1 MLSINLFKK
10 HIFFE
15 FMKNFLIVGA
25 TFIAFAI
32 VLDLFEEISFFKEYD
47 VGPFFPLIMSLLKVP
62 SILYEIFPFIFLIS
76 TRMFFVNLFEK
87 EELIVL
93 KKHGVDNLVLIKILI
108 ITSLVCGILIV
119 SLFYTISAQMKHSY
133 LSFKN
138 KFTDDK
144 KYLAV
149 VNENGLWIKDEV
161 DNSINIIN
169 AETFEND
176 TLKKLIITQ
185 MDKDFNIVK
194 TIIGKSA
201 NIQKNTWKIKNVE
214 VHEIEKSKA
223 NHDQILFKTN
233 FNKEKLN
240 SIFSNLTSLTFFE
253 LLSMSKDYNQ
263 LGYSTLE
270 INSHL
275 HKLYSFPI
283 YLMIMSLVGGILM
296 LNIKYN
302 KSKIVNITIGIILSV
317 IIYYLNYFINLL
329 GTNEKLPIIISIW
342 LPHLIL
348 FLLCLTF
355 LIRINEN

>member
-1 MLSINLFKK
+1 MIIKTYQQY
-10 HIFFE
+10 
-15 FMKNFLIVGA
+15 LI
-25 TFIAFAI
+25 
-32 VLDLFEEISFFKEYD
+32 K
-47 VGPFFPLIMSLLKVP
+47 SLLKNIFLISCLFLILSFLLNILEEIKFFKNLDLGISYSFLLTFLNVP

-76 TRMFFVNLFEK
+76 TQMFFVNLFEK

-169 AETFEND
+169 AEIFEND

-214 VHEIEKSKA
+214 VHEIERPKVS
-223 NHDQILFKTN
+223 HDQILFKTN

-240 SIFSNLTSLTFFE
+240 NIFSNLTSLTFFE

-348 FLLCLTF
+348 FLFCLTF

>member
-1 MLSINLFKK
+1 MIIKTYQQY
-10 HIFFE
+10 
-15 FMKNFLIVGA
+15 LI
-25 TFIAFAI
+25 
-32 VLDLFEEISFFKEYD
+32 K
-47 VGPFFPLIMSLLKVP
+47 SLLKNIFLISCIFLILSFVLNILEEIKFFKNLDLGISYSFLLTFLNIP
-62 SILYEIFPFIFLIS
+62 SIVYEIFPFIFLIS
-76 TRMFFVNLFEK
+76 TQMFFVNLFEK

-93 KKHGVDNLVLIKILI
+93 KKHGLDNLVLIKILI
-108 ITSLVCGILIV
+108 TTSLVCGILIV
-119 SLFYTISAQMKHSY
+119 SLFYTFSAQMKHSY

-138 KFTDDK
+138 KFTNDN

-169 AETFEND
+169 AEIFEND

-214 VHEIEKSKA
+214 VHETEKSST

-240 SIFSNLTSLTFFE
+240 NIFSNLTSLTFFQ

-329 GTNEKLPIIISIW
+329 GTNEKIPTILSIW

-348 FLLCLTF
+348 FLFCLTF

>member
-1 MLSINLFKK
+1 MIIKTYQQY
-10 HIFFE
+10 
-15 FMKNFLIVGA
+15 LI
-25 TFIAFAI
+25 
-32 VLDLFEEISFFKEYD
+32 K
-47 VGPFFPLIMSLLKVP
+47 SLLKNIFLISCLFLILSFLLNILEEIKFFKNLDLGISYSFLLTFLNVP

-76 TRMFFVNLFEK
+76 TQMFFVNLFEK

-169 AETFEND
+169 AEIFEND

-194 TIIGKSA
+194 TIVGKSA

-214 VHEIEKSKA
+214 VHEIEKPKVS
-223 NHDQILFKTN
+223 HDQILFKTN

-240 SIFSNLTSLTFFE
+240 NIFSNLTSLTFFE

-348 FLLCLTF
+348 FLFCLTF

>member
-1 MLSINLFKK
+1 MIIKTYQQY
-10 HIFFE
+10 
-15 FMKNFLIVGA
+15 LI
-25 TFIAFAI
+25 
-32 VLDLFEEISFFKEYD
+32 K
-47 VGPFFPLIMSLLKVP
+47 SLLKNIFLISCLFLILSFLLNILEEIKFFKNLDLGISYSFLLTFLNVP

-76 TRMFFVNLFEK
+76 TQMFFVNLFEK

-169 AETFEND
+169 AEIFEND

-214 VHEIEKSKA
+214 VHEVGKSKVS
-223 NHDQILFKTN
+223 HDQILFKTN

-240 SIFSNLTSLTFFE
+240 NIFSNLTSLTFFE

-302 KSKIVNITIGIILSV
+302 KSKIVNITIGIIVSV

-348 FLLCLTF
+348 FLFCLTF

>member
-1 MLSINLFKK
+1 MIIKTYQQY
-10 HIFFE
+10 
-15 FMKNFLIVGA
+15 LI
-25 TFIAFAI
+25 
-32 VLDLFEEISFFKEYD
+32 K
-47 VGPFFPLIMSLLKVP
+47 SLLKNIFLISCIFLILSFVLNILEEIRFFKNLDLGISYSFFLTFLNVP
-62 SILYEIFPFIFLIS
+62 SIVYEIFPFIFLIS
-76 TRMFFVNLFEK
+76 TQMFFVNLFEK

-93 KKHGVDNLVLIKILI
+93 KKHGLDNLVLIKILI
-108 ITSLVCGILIV
+108 TTSLVCGILIV
-119 SLFYTISAQMKHSY
+119 SLFYTFSAQMKHSY

-138 KFTDDK
+138 KFTNDN

-169 AETFEND
+169 AEIFEND

-201 NIQKNTWKIKNVE
+201 NIQKNTWKIKKVE
-214 VHEIEKSKA
+214 VREAEKSKA

-240 SIFSNLTSLTFFE
+240 NIFSNLTSLTFFE

-329 GTNEKLPIIISIW
+329 GTNEKIPTILSIW

-348 FLLCLTF
+348 FLFCLTF

>member
-1 MLSINLFKK
+1 MIIKTYQQY
-10 HIFFE
+10 
-15 FMKNFLIVGA
+15 LI
-25 TFIAFAI
+25 
-32 VLDLFEEISFFKEYD
+32 K
-47 VGPFFPLIMSLLKVP
+47 SLLKNIFLISCLFLILSFLLNILEEIKFFKNLDLGISYSFLLTFLNVP

-76 TRMFFVNLFEK
+76 TQMFFVNLFEK

-169 AETFEND
+169 AEIFEND

-194 TIIGKSA
+194 IIIGKSA

-214 VHEIEKSKA
+214 VHEVGKSKVS
-223 NHDQILFKTN
+223 HDQILFKTN
-233 FNKEKLN
+233 FNNEKLN
-240 SIFSNLTSLTFFE
+240 NIFSNLTSLTFFE

-302 KSKIVNITIGIILSV
+302 KSKVVNITIGIILSV

>member
-1 MLSINLFKK
+1 MIIKTYQQY
-10 HIFFE
+10 
-15 FMKNFLIVGA
+15 LI
-25 TFIAFAI
+25 
-32 VLDLFEEISFFKEYD
+32 K
-47 VGPFFPLIMSLLKVP
+47 SLLKNIFLISCLFLILSFLLSILEEIKFFKNLDLGISYSFLLTFLNVP

-76 TRMFFVNLFEK
+76 TQMFFVNLFEK

-169 AETFEND
+169 AEIFEND

-194 TIIGKSA
+194 TIVGKSA

-214 VHEIEKSKA
+214 VHEIENPKVS
-223 NHDQILFKTN
+223 HDQILFKTN

-240 SIFSNLTSLTFFE
+240 NIFSNLTSLTFFE

-302 KSKIVNITIGIILSV
+302 KSKVVNITIGIILSV

-348 FLLCLTF
+348 FLFCLTF

>member
-1 MLSINLFKK
+1 MIIKTYQQY
-10 HIFFE
+10 
-15 FMKNFLIVGA
+15 LI
-25 TFIAFAI
+25 
-32 VLDLFEEISFFKEYD
+32 K
-47 VGPFFPLIMSLLKVP
+47 SLLKYILLISGIFLILSFLLNIIEEIRFFKNLDLGISYSFLLTFLNVP
-62 SILYEIFPFIFLIS
+62 SIVYEIFPFIFLIS
-76 TRMFFVNLFEK
+76 TQMFFVNLFEK

-93 KKHGVDNLVLIKILI
+93 KKHGLDNLVLIKILI

-119 SLFYTISAQMKHSY
+119 SVFYTFSAQMKHSY

-138 KFTDDK
+138 KFTNDN

-169 AETFEND
+169 AEIFEND

-185 MDKDFNIVK
+185 MDEDFNIIK

-214 VHEIEKSKA
+214 VHETEKSKVSL
-223 NHDQILFKTN
+223 DQILFKTN

-240 SIFSNLTSLTFFE
+240 NIFSNLTSLTFFQ
-253 LLSMSKDYNQ
+253 LLSMSKDYDQ

-302 KSKIVNITIGIILSV
+302 KSKIINITIGIILSV

-329 GTNEKLPIIISIW
+329 GTNEKIPTILSIW

-348 FLLCLTF
+348 FLFCLTF

>member
-1 MLSINLFKK
+1 MIIK
-10 HIFFE
+10 IYQQY
-15 FMKNFLIVGA
+15 LI
-25 TFIAFAI
+25 
-32 VLDLFEEISFFKEYD
+32 K
-47 VGPFFPLIMSLLKVP
+47 SLLKNIFLISCLFLILSFLLNILEEIKFFKNLDLGISYSFLLTFLNVP

-76 TRMFFVNLFEK
+76 TQMFFVNLFEK

-169 AETFEND
+169 AEIFEND

-185 MDKDFNIVK
+185 MDKGFNIVK
-194 TIIGKSA
+194 IIIGQSA

-214 VHEIEKSKA
+214 VHEIEKPKVS
-223 NHDQILFKTN
+223 HDQILFKTN

-240 SIFSNLTSLTFFE
+240 NIFSNLTSLTFFE

-348 FLLCLTF
+348 FLFCLTF

>member
-1 MLSINLFKK
+1 MIIKTYQQY
-10 HIFFE
+10 
-15 FMKNFLIVGA
+15 LI
-25 TFIAFAI
+25 
-32 VLDLFEEISFFKEYD
+32 K
-47 VGPFFPLIMSLLKVP
+47 SLLKNIFLISCIFLILSFLLNIIEEIRFFKNLDLGISYSFLLTFLNVP
-62 SILYEIFPFIFLIS
+62 SIVYEIFPFIFLIS
-76 TRMFFVNLFEK
+76 TQMFFVNLFEK

-93 KKHGVDNLVLIKILI
+93 KKHGLDNLVLIKILI

-119 SLFYTISAQMKHSY
+119 SVFYTFSAQMKHSY

-138 KFTDDK
+138 KFTNDN

-169 AETFEND
+169 AEIFEND

-214 VHEIEKSKA
+214 VHETEKAKA

-240 SIFSNLTSLTFFE
+240 NIFSNLTSLTFFE

-329 GTNEKLPIIISIW
+329 GTNEKIPTILSIW

-348 FLLCLTF
+348 FLFCLTF

>member
-1 MLSINLFKK
+1 MIIKTYQQY
-10 HIFFE
+10 
-15 FMKNFLIVGA
+15 LI
-25 TFIAFAI
+25 
-32 VLDLFEEISFFKEYD
+32 K
-47 VGPFFPLIMSLLKVP
+47 SLLKNIFLISCLFLILSFLLNILEEIKFFKNLDLGISYSFLLTFLNVP

-76 TRMFFVNLFEK
+76 TQMFFVNLFEK

-169 AETFEND
+169 AEIFEND

-194 TIIGKSA
+194 TIVGKSA

-214 VHEIEKSKA
+214 VYEIEQSKA
-223 NHDQILFKTN
+223 SYDQILFKTN

-348 FLLCLTF
+348 FLFCLTF

>member
-1 MLSINLFKK
+1 MIIKTYQQY
-10 HIFFE
+10 
-15 FMKNFLIVGA
+15 LI
-25 TFIAFAI
+25 
-32 VLDLFEEISFFKEYD
+32 K
-47 VGPFFPLIMSLLKVP
+47 SLLKNIFLISCLFLILSFLLNILEEIKFFKNLDLGISYSFLLTFLNVP

-76 TRMFFVNLFEK
+76 TQMFFVNLFEK
-87 EELIVL
+87 EEIIVL
-93 KKHGVDNLVLIKILI
+93 KKHGLDNLVLVKILI

-169 AETFEND
+169 AEIFEND

-214 VHEIEKSKA
+214 VHEIEKSKVS
-223 NHDQILFKTN
+223 HDQILFKTN

-240 SIFSNLTSLTFFE
+240 NIFSNLTSLTFFE

-348 FLLCLTF
+348 FLFCLTF

>member
-1 MLSINLFKK
+1 MIIKTYQQY
-10 HIFFE
+10 
-15 FMKNFLIVGA
+15 LI
-25 TFIAFAI
+25 
-32 VLDLFEEISFFKEYD
+32 K
-47 VGPFFPLIMSLLKVP
+47 SLLKNIFLISCLFLILSFLLNILEEIKFFKNLDLGISYSFLLTFLNVP

-76 TRMFFVNLFEK
+76 TQMFFVNLFEK

-169 AETFEND
+169 AEIFEND

-194 TIIGKSA
+194 TIVGKSA

-214 VHEIEKSKA
+214 VHEVGKSKVS
-223 NHDQILFKTN
+223 HDQILFKTN

-240 SIFSNLTSLTFFE
+240 NIFSNLTSLTFFE

-348 FLLCLTF
+348 FLFCLTF

>member
-1 MLSINLFKK
+1 MIIK
-10 HIFFE
+10 IYQQY
-15 FMKNFLIVGA
+15 LI
-25 TFIAFAI
+25 
-32 VLDLFEEISFFKEYD
+32 K
-47 VGPFFPLIMSLLKVP
+47 SLLKNIFLISCLFLILSFLLNILEEIKFFKNLDLGISYSFLLTFLNVP

-76 TRMFFVNLFEK
+76 TQMFFVNLFEK
-87 EELIVL
+87 EEIIVL
-93 KKHGVDNLVLIKILI
+93 KKHGLDNLVLVKILI

-169 AETFEND
+169 AEIFEND

-214 VHEIEKSKA
+214 VHEIEKSKVS
-223 NHDQILFKTN
+223 HDQILFKTN

-240 SIFSNLTSLTFFE
+240 NIFSNLTSLTFFE

-348 FLLCLTF
+348 FLFCLTF

>member
-1 MLSINLFKK
+1 MIIK
-10 HIFFE
+10 IYQQY
-15 FMKNFLIVGA
+15 LI
-25 TFIAFAI
+25 
-32 VLDLFEEISFFKEYD
+32 K
-47 VGPFFPLIMSLLKVP
+47 SLLKNIFLISCLFLILSFLLNILEEIKFFKNLDLGISYSFLLTFLNVP

-76 TRMFFVNLFEK
+76 TQMFFVNLFEK

-169 AETFEND
+169 AEIFEND

-194 TIIGKSA
+194 IIIGQSA

-214 VHEIEKSKA
+214 VHEIEKAKVS
-223 NHDQILFKTN
+223 HDQILFKTN

-240 SIFSNLTSLTFFE
+240 NIFSNLTSLTFFE

-348 FLLCLTF
+348 FLFCLTF

>member
-1 MLSINLFKK
+1 MIIKTYQQY
-10 HIFFE
+10 
-15 FMKNFLIVGA
+15 LI
-25 TFIAFAI
+25 
-32 VLDLFEEISFFKEYD
+32 K
-47 VGPFFPLIMSLLKVP
+47 SLLKNIFLISCLFLILSFLLNILEEIKFFKNLDLGISYSFLLTFLNVP

-76 TRMFFVNLFEK
+76 TQMFFVNLFEK

-93 KKHGVDNLVLIKILI
+93 KKHGVDNFVLIKILI

-138 KFTDDK
+138 KFSDDK

-169 AETFEND
+169 AEIFEND

-223 NHDQILFKTN
+223 NHNQILFKTN

-240 SIFSNLTSLTFFE
+240 NIFSNLTSLTFFE

-329 GTNEKLPIIISIW
+329 GTNEKIPTILSIW

-348 FLLCLTF
+348 FLFCLTF

>member
-1 MLSINLFKK
+1 MIIKTYQQY
-10 HIFFE
+10 
-15 FMKNFLIVGA
+15 LI
-25 TFIAFAI
+25 
-32 VLDLFEEISFFKEYD
+32 K
-47 VGPFFPLIMSLLKVP
+47 SLLKNIFLISCLFLILSFLLNILEEIKFFKNLDLGISYSFLLTFLNVP

-76 TRMFFVNLFEK
+76 TQMFFVNLFEK
-87 EELIVL
+87 EEIIVL
-93 KKHGVDNLVLIKILI
+93 KKHGLDNLVLVKILI

-169 AETFEND
+169 AEIFEND

-214 VHEIEKSKA
+214 VHEIEKPKVS
-223 NHDQILFKTN
+223 HDQILFKTN

-240 SIFSNLTSLTFFE
+240 NIFSNLTSLTFFE

-348 FLLCLTF
+348 FLFCLTF

>member
-1 MLSINLFKK
+1 MIIKTYQRY
-10 HIFFE
+10 
-15 FMKNFLIVGA
+15 LI
-25 TFIAFAI
+25 
-32 VLDLFEEISFFKEYD
+32 K
-47 VGPFFPLIMSLLKVP
+47 SLLKNIFLISCIFLILAFLLNIIEEIRFFKNLDLGISYSFLLTFLNVP
-62 SILYEIFPFIFLIS
+62 SIVYEIFPFIFLIS
-76 TRMFFVNLFEK
+76 TQMFFVNLFEK

-93 KKHGVDNLVLIKILI
+93 KKHGLDNLVLIKILI

-119 SLFYTISAQMKHSY
+119 SVFYTFSAQMKHSY

-138 KFTDDK
+138 KFTNDN

-149 VNENGLWIKDEV
+149 VNENGLWIKDEI

-169 AETFEND
+169 AEIFEND

-185 MDKDFNIVK
+185 MDRDFNIVK

-201 NIQKNTWKIKNVE
+201 NIQKNTWKINNVAVYE
-214 VHEIEKSKA
+214 EEKPKV
-223 NHDQILFKTN
+223 NHNQILFKTN

-240 SIFSNLTSLTFFE
+240 NIFSNLTSLTFFQ

-329 GTNEKLPIIISIW
+329 GTNEKIPTILSIW

-348 FLLCLTF
+348 FLFCLTF

>member
-1 MLSINLFKK
+1 MIIKTYQQY
-10 HIFFE
+10 
-15 FMKNFLIVGA
+15 LI
-25 TFIAFAI
+25 
-32 VLDLFEEISFFKEYD
+32 K
-47 VGPFFPLIMSLLKVP
+47 SLLKNIFLISGIFLILSFLLNIIEEIRFFKNLDLGISYSFLLTFLNVP
-62 SILYEIFPFIFLIS
+62 SIVYEIFPFIFLIS
-76 TRMFFVNLFEK
+76 TQMFFVNLFEK

-93 KKHGVDNLVLIKILI
+93 KKHGLDNLVLIKILI

-119 SLFYTISAQMKHSY
+119 SLFYTFSAQMKHSY

-138 KFTDDK
+138 KFTNDN

-169 AETFEND
+169 AEIFEND
-176 TLKKLIITQ
+176 TLKNIIITQ
-185 MDKDFNIVK
+185 MDKNFNIVK
-194 TIIGKSA
+194 TIIAKSA

-214 VHEIEKSKA
+214 VHETEKSKA

-240 SIFSNLTSLTFFE
+240 NIFSNLTSLTFFQ

-329 GTNEKLPIIISIW
+329 GTNEKIPTILSIW

-348 FLLCLTF
+348 FLFCLTF

>member
-1 MLSINLFKK
+1 MIIKTYQQY
-10 HIFFE
+10 
-15 FMKNFLIVGA
+15 LI
-25 TFIAFAI
+25 
-32 VLDLFEEISFFKEYD
+32 K
-47 VGPFFPLIMSLLKVP
+47 SLLKNIFLISCLFLILSFLLNILEEIKFFKNLDLGISYSFLLTFLNVP

-76 TRMFFVNLFEK
+76 TQMFFVNLFEK

-169 AETFEND
+169 AEIFEND

-214 VHEIEKSKA
+214 VYEIEQSKA
-223 NHDQILFKTN
+223 SYDQILFKTN

-283 YLMIMSLVGGILM
+283 YLMIMSIVGGILM

-348 FLLCLTF
+348 FLFCLTF

>member
-1 MLSINLFKK
+1 MIIKTYQQY
-10 HIFFE
+10 
-15 FMKNFLIVGA
+15 LI
-25 TFIAFAI
+25 
-32 VLDLFEEISFFKEYD
+32 K
-47 VGPFFPLIMSLLKVP
+47 SLLKNIFLISCIFLILSFLLNIIEEIRFFKNLDLGISYSFLLTFLNVP
-62 SILYEIFPFIFLIS
+62 SIVYEIFPFIFLIS
-76 TRMFFVNLFEK
+76 TQMFFVNLFEK

-93 KKHGVDNLVLIKILI
+93 KKHGLDNLVLIKILI

-149 VNENGLWIKDEV
+149 VNENGLWIKDEI

-169 AETFEND
+169 AEIFEND

-214 VHEIEKSKA
+214 VHEIEKSKVS
-223 NHDQILFKTN
+223 HDQILFKTN

-240 SIFSNLTSLTFFE
+240 NIFSNLTSLTFFE

-329 GTNEKLPIIISIW
+329 GTNEKIPTILSIW

-348 FLLCLTF
+348 FLFCLTF

>member
-1 MLSINLFKK
+1 MIIK
-10 HIFFE
+10 IYQQY
-15 FMKNFLIVGA
+15 LI
-25 TFIAFAI
+25 
-32 VLDLFEEISFFKEYD
+32 K
-47 VGPFFPLIMSLLKVP
+47 SLLKWIFLISGIFLILSFLLNIIEEIRFFKNLDLGISYSFLLTFLNVP

-76 TRMFFVNLFEK
+76 TQMFFVNLFEK

-169 AETFEND
+169 AEIFEND

-214 VHEIEKSKA
+214 VHEIEKSKVS
-223 NHDQILFKTN
+223 HDQILFKTN

-240 SIFSNLTSLTFFE
+240 NIFSNLTSLTFFE

-348 FLLCLTF
+348 FLFCLTF

>member
-1 MLSINLFKK
+1 MIIKTYQQY
-10 HIFFE
+10 
-15 FMKNFLIVGA
+15 LI
-25 TFIAFAI
+25 
-32 VLDLFEEISFFKEYD
+32 K
-47 VGPFFPLIMSLLKVP
+47 SLLKNIFLISCLFLILSFLLNILEEIKFFKNLDLGISYSFLLTFLNVP

-76 TRMFFVNLFEK
+76 TQMFFVNLFEK

-119 SLFYTISAQMKHSY
+119 SVFYTFSAQMKHSY

-138 KFTDDK
+138 KFTDDN

-169 AETFEND
+169 AEIFEND
-176 TLKKLIITQ
+176 TLKKVIITQ

-214 VHEIEKSKA
+214 IHEIEKSKVS
-223 NHDQILFKTN
+223 HDQILFKTN

-240 SIFSNLTSLTFFE
+240 NIFSNLTSLTFFE

-348 FLLCLTF
+348 FLFCLTF

>member
-1 MLSINLFKK
+1 MIIKTYQQY
-10 HIFFE
+10 
-15 FMKNFLIVGA
+15 LI
-25 TFIAFAI
+25 
-32 VLDLFEEISFFKEYD
+32 K
-47 VGPFFPLIMSLLKVP
+47 SLLKNIFLISCLFLILSFLLNILEEIKFFKNLDLGISYSFLLTFLNVP

-76 TRMFFVNLFEK
+76 TQMFFVNLFEK

-119 SLFYTISAQMKHSY
+119 SLFYTISSQMKHSY

-169 AETFEND
+169 AEIFEND

-214 VHEIEKSKA
+214 VHEIEKPKVS
-223 NHDQILFKTN
+223 HDQILFKTN

-240 SIFSNLTSLTFFE
+240 NIFSNLTSLTFFE

-348 FLLCLTF
+348 FLFCLTF
-355 LIRINEN
+355 LIRINDN

>member
-1 MLSINLFKK
+1 MIIKTYQQY
-10 HIFFE
+10 
-15 FMKNFLIVGA
+15 LI
-25 TFIAFAI
+25 
-32 VLDLFEEISFFKEYD
+32 K
-47 VGPFFPLIMSLLKVP
+47 SLLKNIFLISCLFLILSFLLNILEEIKFFKNLDLGISYSFLLTFLNVP

-76 TRMFFVNLFEK
+76 TQMFFVNLFEK

-214 VHEIEKSKA
+214 VHEIGKSKVS
-223 NHDQILFKTN
+223 HDQILFKTN

-240 SIFSNLTSLTFFE
+240 NIFSNLTSLTFFE

-348 FLLCLTF
+348 FLFCLTF

>member
-1 MLSINLFKK
+1 MIIKTYQQY
-10 HIFFE
+10 
-15 FMKNFLIVGA
+15 LI
-25 TFIAFAI
+25 
-32 VLDLFEEISFFKEYD
+32 K
-47 VGPFFPLIMSLLKVP
+47 SLLKNIFLISCLFLILSFLLNILEEIKFFKNLDLGISYSFLLTFLNVP

-76 TRMFFVNLFEK
+76 TQMFFVNLFEK

-169 AETFEND
+169 AEIFEND

-194 TIIGKSA
+194 TIVGKSA

-214 VHEIEKSKA
+214 VYEIERSKA
-223 NHDQILFKTN
+223 SYDQILFKTN

-348 FLLCLTF
+348 FLFCLTF

>member
-1 MLSINLFKK
+1 MIIKTYQQY
-10 HIFFE
+10 
-15 FMKNFLIVGA
+15 LI
-25 TFIAFAI
+25 
-32 VLDLFEEISFFKEYD
+32 K
-47 VGPFFPLIMSLLKVP
+47 SLLKNIFLISCLFLILSFLLNILEEIKFFKNLDLGISYSFLLTFLNVP

-76 TRMFFVNLFEK
+76 TQMFFVNLFEK

-93 KKHGVDNLVLIKILI
+93 KKHGLDNLVIIKILI
-108 ITSLVCGILIV
+108 ITSFVCGILIV

-169 AETFEND
+169 AEIFEND

-194 TIIGKSA
+194 TIVGKSA

-214 VHEIEKSKA
+214 IHEIEKSKVS
-223 NHDQILFKTN
+223 HDQILFKTN
-233 FNKEKLN
+233 FNNEKLN
-240 SIFSNLTSLTFFE
+240 NIFSNLTSLTFFE

>member
-1 MLSINLFKK
+1 MIIKTYQQY
-10 HIFFE
+10 
-15 FMKNFLIVGA
+15 LI
-25 TFIAFAI
+25 
-32 VLDLFEEISFFKEYD
+32 K
-47 VGPFFPLIMSLLKVP
+47 SLLKNIFLISCLFLILSFLLNILEEIKFFKNLDLGISFSFLLTFLNVP

-76 TRMFFVNLFEK
+76 TQMFFVNLFEK

-169 AETFEND
+169 AEIFEND
-176 TLKKLIITQ
+176 TLKKLTITQ

-194 TIIGKSA
+194 TIVGKSA

-214 VHEIEKSKA
+214 VYEIEQSKA
-223 NHDQILFKTN
+223 SYDQILFKTN

-348 FLLCLTF
+348 FLFCLTF

>member
-1 MLSINLFKK
+1 MIIK
-10 HIFFE
+10 IYQQY
-15 FMKNFLIVGA
+15 LI
-25 TFIAFAI
+25 
-32 VLDLFEEISFFKEYD
+32 K
-47 VGPFFPLIMSLLKVP
+47 SLLKNIFLISCLFLILSFLLNIIEEIRFFKNLDLGISYSFLLTFLNVP

-76 TRMFFVNLFEK
+76 TQMFFVNLFEK

-169 AETFEND
+169 AEIFEND

-214 VHEIEKSKA
+214 VHEIEKSKVS
-223 NHDQILFKTN
+223 HDQILFKTN

-240 SIFSNLTSLTFFE
+240 NIFSNLTSLTFFE

-348 FLLCLTF
+348 FLFCLTF

>member
-1 MLSINLFKK
+1 MIIK
-10 HIFFE
+10 IYQQY
-15 FMKNFLIVGA
+15 LI
-25 TFIAFAI
+25 
-32 VLDLFEEISFFKEYD
+32 K
-47 VGPFFPLIMSLLKVP
+47 SLLKNIFLISCLFLILSFLLNILEEIKFFKNLDLGISYSFLLTFLNVP

-76 TRMFFVNLFEK
+76 TQMFFVNLFEK
-87 EELIVL
+87 EEIIVL
-93 KKHGVDNLVLIKILI
+93 KKHGLDNLVLVKILI

-169 AETFEND
+169 AEIFEND
-176 TLKKLIITQ
+176 TLKKLTITQ

-214 VHEIEKSKA
+214 VYEIEQSKA
-223 NHDQILFKTN
+223 SYDQILFKTN

-240 SIFSNLTSLTFFE
+240 NIFSNLTSLTFFE

-348 FLLCLTF
+348 FLFCLTF

>member
-1 MLSINLFKK
+1 MIIK
-10 HIFFE
+10 IYQQY
-15 FMKNFLIVGA
+15 LI
-25 TFIAFAI
+25 
-32 VLDLFEEISFFKEYD
+32 K
-47 VGPFFPLIMSLLKVP
+47 SLLKNIFLISCLFLILSFLLNIIEEIRFFKNLDLGISYSFLLTFLNVP

-76 TRMFFVNLFEK
+76 TQMFFVNLFEK

-169 AETFEND
+169 AEIFEND
-176 TLKKLIITQ
+176 TLKKLTITQ

-194 TIIGKSA
+194 TIVGKSA

-214 VHEIEKSKA
+214 VHEIEKSKVS
-223 NHDQILFKTN
+223 HDQILFKTN

-240 SIFSNLTSLTFFE
+240 NIFSNLTSLTFFE

-348 FLLCLTF
+348 FLFCLTF

>member
-1 MLSINLFKK
+1 MIIKTYQQY
-10 HIFFE
+10 
-15 FMKNFLIVGA
+15 LI
-25 TFIAFAI
+25 
-32 VLDLFEEISFFKEYD
+32 K
-47 VGPFFPLIMSLLKVP
+47 SLLKNIFLISCLFLVLSFLLNILEEIKFFKNLDLGISYSFLLTFLNVP

-76 TRMFFVNLFEK
+76 TQMFFVNLFEK

-93 KKHGVDNLVLIKILI
+93 KKHGLDNLVLIKILI
-108 ITSLVCGILIV
+108 TTSLVCGILIV
-119 SLFYTISAQMKHSY
+119 SLFYEFSAQMKHSY

-138 KFTDDK
+138 KFTDDN

-169 AETFEND
+169 AEIFEND

-214 VHEIEKSKA
+214 VHEMERSKVS
-223 NHDQILFKTN
+223 HDQILFKTN

-240 SIFSNLTSLTFFE
+240 NIFSNLTSLTFFE

-348 FLLCLTF
+348 FLFCLTF

>member
-1 MLSINLFKK
+1 MIIKTYQQY
-10 HIFFE
+10 
-15 FMKNFLIVGA
+15 LI
-25 TFIAFAI
+25 
-32 VLDLFEEISFFKEYD
+32 K
-47 VGPFFPLIMSLLKVP
+47 SLLKNIFLISCLFLILSFLLNILEEIKFFKNLDLGISYSFLLTFLNVP

-76 TRMFFVNLFEK
+76 TQMFFVNLFEK

-169 AETFEND
+169 AEIFEND

-214 VHEIEKSKA
+214 VHEIEKSKVS
-223 NHDQILFKTN
+223 HDQILFKTN

-240 SIFSNLTSLTFFE
+240 NIFSNLTSLTFFE

>member
-1 MLSINLFKK
+1 MIIKTYQQY
-10 HIFFE
+10 
-15 FMKNFLIVGA
+15 LI
-25 TFIAFAI
+25 
-32 VLDLFEEISFFKEYD
+32 K
-47 VGPFFPLIMSLLKVP
+47 SLLKNIFLISCLFLILSFLLNILEEIKFFKNLDLGISYSFLLTFLNVP
-62 SILYEIFPFIFLIS
+62 SIVYEIFPFIFLIS
-76 TRMFFVNLFEK
+76 TQMFFVNLFEK

-93 KKHGVDNLVLIKILI
+93 KKHGLDNLVLIKILI
-108 ITSLVCGILIV
+108 TTSLVCGILIV

-169 AETFEND
+169 AEIFEND

-214 VHEIEKSKA
+214 VHEIEKSKVS
-223 NHDQILFKTN
+223 HDQILFKTN

-240 SIFSNLTSLTFFE
+240 NIFSNLTSLTFFE

-348 FLLCLTF
+348 FLFCLTF

>member
-1 MLSINLFKK
+1 MIIKTYQQY
-10 HIFFE
+10 
-15 FMKNFLIVGA
+15 LI
-25 TFIAFAI
+25 
-32 VLDLFEEISFFKEYD
+32 K
-47 VGPFFPLIMSLLKVP
+47 SLLKNIFLISGIFLILSFLLNIIEEIRFFKNLDLGISYSFLLTFLNVP
-62 SILYEIFPFIFLIS
+62 SIVYEIFPFIFLIS
-76 TRMFFVNLFEK
+76 TQMFFVNLFEK

-93 KKHGVDNLVLIKILI
+93 KKHGLDNLVLIKILI
-108 ITSLVCGILIV
+108 TTSLVCGILIV
-119 SLFYTISAQMKHSY
+119 SVFYTFSAQMKHSY

-138 KFTDDK
+138 KFTNDN

-149 VNENGLWIKDEV
+149 VNENGLWIKDEI

-194 TIIGKSA
+194 TIIGQSA

-214 VHEIEKSKA
+214 VHEIEKSRA

-240 SIFSNLTSLTFFE
+240 NIFSNLTSLTFFE

-329 GTNEKLPIIISIW
+329 GTNEKIPTILSIW

-348 FLLCLTF
+348 FLFCLTF

>member
-1 MLSINLFKK
+1 MIIKTYQQY
-10 HIFFE
+10 
-15 FMKNFLIVGA
+15 LI
-25 TFIAFAI
+25 
-32 VLDLFEEISFFKEYD
+32 K
-47 VGPFFPLIMSLLKVP
+47 SLLKNIFLISCLFLILSFLLNIIEEIRFFKNLDLGISYSFLLTFLNVP

-76 TRMFFVNLFEK
+76 TQMFFVNLFEK

-169 AETFEND
+169 AEIFEND

-214 VHEIEKSKA
+214 VHEIEKSKVS
-223 NHDQILFKTN
+223 HDQILFKTN

-240 SIFSNLTSLTFFE
+240 NIFSNLTSLTFFE

-348 FLLCLTF
+348 FLFCLTF

>member
-1 MLSINLFKK
+1 MIIKTYQQY
-10 HIFFE
+10 
-15 FMKNFLIVGA
+15 LI
-25 TFIAFAI
+25 
-32 VLDLFEEISFFKEYD
+32 K
-47 VGPFFPLIMSLLKVP
+47 SLLKNIFLISCLFLILSFLLNILEEIKFFKNLDLGISYSFLLTFLNVP

-76 TRMFFVNLFEK
+76 TQMFFVNLFEK

-169 AETFEND
+169 AEIFEND

-214 VHEIEKSKA
+214 VHEIEKSKVS
-223 NHDQILFKTN
+223 HDQILFKTN

-240 SIFSNLTSLTFFE
+240 NIFSNLTSLTFFE

-348 FLLCLTF
+348 FLFCLTF

>member
-1 MLSINLFKK
+1 MIIKTYQQY
-10 HIFFE
+10 
-15 FMKNFLIVGA
+15 LI
-25 TFIAFAI
+25 
-32 VLDLFEEISFFKEYD
+32 K
-47 VGPFFPLIMSLLKVP
+47 SLLKNIFLISCLFLILSFLLNILEEIKFFKNLDLGISYSFLLTFLNVP

-76 TRMFFVNLFEK
+76 TQMFFVNLFEK

-169 AETFEND
+169 AEIFEND

-214 VHEIEKSKA
+214 VHEVEKSKVS
-223 NHDQILFKTN
+223 HDQILFKTN

-240 SIFSNLTSLTFFE
+240 NIFSNLTSLTFFE

-348 FLLCLTF
+348 FLFCLTF

>member
-1 MLSINLFKK
+1 MIIKTYQQY
-10 HIFFE
+10 
-15 FMKNFLIVGA
+15 LI
-25 TFIAFAI
+25 
-32 VLDLFEEISFFKEYD
+32 K
-47 VGPFFPLIMSLLKVP
+47 SLLKNIFLISCLFLILSFLLNILEEIKFFKNLDLGISYSFLLTFLNVP

-76 TRMFFVNLFEK
+76 TQMFFVNLFEK

-169 AETFEND
+169 AEIFEND

-214 VHEIEKSKA
+214 VHEMEKPKVS
-223 NHDQILFKTN
+223 HDQILFKTN

-240 SIFSNLTSLTFFE
+240 NIFSNLTSLTFFE

-348 FLLCLTF
+348 FLFCLTF